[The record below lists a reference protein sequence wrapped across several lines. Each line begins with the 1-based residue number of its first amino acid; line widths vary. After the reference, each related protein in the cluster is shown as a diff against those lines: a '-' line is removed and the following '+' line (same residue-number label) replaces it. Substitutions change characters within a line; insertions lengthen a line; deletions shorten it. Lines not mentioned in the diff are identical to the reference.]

1 MSEAV
6 NGVLKG
12 ARRLPIV
19 PLVEI
24 TLNRSAQ
31 YFLQRTA
38 RANRM
43 VMDNQQW
50 ADYAFRLF
58 EARQAEAIH
67 HIVQKFDYNQQSA
80 LGDNIKHHWPGSRTY
95 VVKLRQQMCS
105 CGKWATHGIPCSH
118 AIQASRHFG
127 MNASNFI
134 NILVQE
140 HTRRHIWG
148 DLSQCMGRSIGIPF
162 ILSLCIIRPSELA
175 EDRDEMSQTRIRNE
189 MDQPQ
194 RRARQQYQAHQ
205 T

>member
-1 MSEAV
+1 
-6 NGVLKG
+6 
-12 ARRLPIV
+12 
-19 PLVEI
+19 
-24 TLNRSAQ
+24 
-31 YFLQRTA
+31 
-38 RANRM
+38 
-43 VMDNQQW
+43 MDNQQW

-80 LGDNIKHHWPGSRTY
+80 SVITLSTTGQGSRTY

-134 NILVQE
+134 PQYFS
-140 HTRRHIWG
+140 TRAYKKTYLERFEPVY
-148 DLSQCMGRSIGIPF
+148 GRSIGIPF

-175 EDRDEMSQTRIRNE
+175 EDRDEMSQREYETKWINHRDVPANNIKLTKLRFLYIATFYPLHMSPSATTWTTSVSLGGMNLSFI
-189 MDQPQ
+189 
-194 RRARQQYQAHQ
+194 YWCI
-205 T
+205 

>member
-80 LGDNIKHHWPGSRTY
+80 SVITLSTTG
-95 VVKLRQQMCS
+95 
-105 CGKWATHGIPCSH
+105 
-118 AIQASRHFG
+118 QASRHFG

-134 NILVQE
+134 PQYFSTRAYKKTYLGRFEPVYGEEYWDPVHFELV
-140 HTRRHIWG
+140 HNPTKRTRRG
-148 DLSQCMGRSIGIPF
+148 PGR
-162 ILSLCIIRPSELA
+162 
-175 EDRDEMSQTRIRNE
+175 DVTTRIRNE
-189 MDQPQ
+189 K
-194 RRARQQYQAHQ
+194 
-205 T
+205 